1 MIRKITLAAI
11 SMFLLTSLT
20 ACSKKDETPKSSVD
34 SSEVENNTDEN
45 KEDTSSVSS
54 SKGDLELTSY
64 QMQSVV
70 SSINNKLSQMYE
82 IGTYGWVSAD
92 NITLSR
98 DKEGN
103 LVASTTINRTENKS
117 QYSVPAEFTLVF
129 NHSSNTYSVQ
139 EETVDND
146 NKETI
151 DNNSS
156 STAQKPSSSQPPT
169 DLNEQDSFEINV
181 SSGFSITLDT
191 SSGGHGMAYA
201 KADDGTWTLICDAQ
215 NEEKTGDVSLPAG
228 HYTIHLFA
236 EDGTHWGWSYNA
248 Y

>member
-82 IGTYGWVSAD
+82 IGTY
-92 NITLSR
+92 
-98 DKEGN
+98 
-103 LVASTTINRTENKS
+103 
-117 QYSVPAEFTLVF
+117 
-129 NHSSNTYSVQ
+129 
-139 EETVDND
+139 EEILRQLYDDAPQV
-146 NKETI
+146 
-151 DNNSS
+151 
-156 STAQKPSSSQPPT
+156 
-169 DLNEQDSFEINV
+169 
-181 SSGFSITLDT
+181 
-191 SSGGHGMAYA
+191 SGG
-201 KADDGTWTLICDAQ
+201 KELQ
-215 NEEKTGDVSLPAG
+215 SVRQS
-228 HYTIHLFA
+228 
-236 EDGTHWGWSYNA
+236 
-248 Y
+248 